1 MVFSSLIFLYA
12 FLPLS
17 LLVYVLCRGREP
29 GETISLVD
37 LANAVKAD
45 KERGK
50 AAKPEKKPS
59 IRAQLAAAKEKT
71 TPKKAAKTRRKE
83 MEV

>member
-1 MVFSSLIFLYA
+1 MID
-12 FLPLS
+12 
-17 LLVYVLCRGREP
+17 GRINNTPTVDELEAKVKA

>member
-1 MVFSSLIFLYA
+1 MID
-12 FLPLS
+12 
-17 LLVYVLCRGREP
+17 GRINNTPTVDELEAKVKA

-45 KERGK
+45 KELGK

-71 TPKKAAKTRRKE
+71 TPKKAAKTRQKE